1 MITQDKEARDR
12 AHMRDLQVG
21 LPARR
26 AAVELLVAV
35 LQKKQALDDILGRSL
50 EKGIMFD
57 LPARDRALVRAIVG
71 ASLRRKGQIDH
82 VLNSFL
88 ERGMPEKSGTLYPIL
103 LSAAAQLVFL
113 KTPPHAA
120 IDLAVT
126 LAQYDPRAKRYDKLA
141 NAVLRRVAA
150 EGDAIAA
157 GLDAARVNTP
167 DWLWSRW
174 VTYWGE
180 ERAHAIGAAHLVEP
194 PLDLSVK
201 RDPELWAERLSGRV
215 LPTGSVRLL
224 PKGRIEALPGF
235 DEGAWWVQDVA
246 ASLPARLMGDIEG
259 KRVADLCAAPGGKT
273 AQLALVGAKVTA
285 VDSSKTRLGMVRE
298 NLDRLGLEAELVI
311 GDAATFSTDEKFD
324 AVLLD
329 APCSSTGTIRRHPD
343 IPYREVGQGHR
354 RARRAASEAARQ
366 CRIPAQARRHPRL
379 FHLLARARGRRG
391 ADRGAARAQ
400 RGAAAVRNRQA
411 RACRAGR
418 VDRAVGL
425 PQDLSLRSQAREPR
439 MERNGRLFRRA
450 AYSRRLML
458 SRATGLIETLR
469 RPTMAP
475 SGCVGRAVR

>member
-50 EKGIMFD
+50 EKGSMFN
-57 LPARDRALVRAIVG
+57 LPARDRALTRAIVA

-82 VLNSFL
+82 VLNTFL

-103 LSAAAQLVFL
+103 LSAAAQLIFL

-126 LAQYDPRAKRYDKLA
+126 LAQYDPRAKRYDKLV
-141 NAVLRRVAA
+141 NAVLRRVAT
-150 EGDAIAA
+150 EGEAIAST
-157 GLDAARVNTP
+157 LDAARVNTP
-167 DWLWSRW
+167 DWLWTRW

-180 ERAHAIGAAHLVEP
+180 ERARATAASHLVEP
-194 PLDLSVK
+194 PLDLTVK
-201 RDPELWAERLSGRV
+201 SGPALWAERLSGRV

-246 ASLPARLMGDIEG
+246 ASLPARLLGNVMG

-273 AQLALVGAKVTA
+273 AQLALAGAAVTA
-285 VDSSKTRLGMVRE
+285 IDSSKTRLRVLGE
-298 NLDRLGLEAELVI
+298 NLYRLGLKAELIV

-343 IPYREVGQGHR
+343 IPYLKSEKDIE
-354 RARRAASEAARQ
+354 APAAL
-366 CRIPAQARRHPRL
+366 QAR
-379 FHLLARARGRRG
+379 LLDNAVTLLKPGGKLVYSTCSLEPEEGEAQI
-391 ADRGAARAQ
+391 AALM
-400 RGAAAVRNRQA
+400 VRNDA
-411 RACRAGR
+411 
-418 VDRAVGL
+418 
-425 PQDLSLRSQAREPR
+425 LSLDPVTKEELAGEA
-439 MERNGRLFRRA
+439 EW
-450 AYSRRLML
+450 
-458 SRATGLIETLR
+458 IE
-469 RPTMAP
+469 P
-475 SGCVGRAVR
+475 SGCLRTFPFELVLDSPEWSGMDGFFAARLIRAG